1 MCHSNPF
8 STKILLQ
15 PMPDFTNL
23 SLQEHGGGTGV
34 ADDPYGTHSS
44 RPSFYGGCGYSR
56 EYWRNLAGPDYHR
69 GGAKLSP
76 GSVPRHGPS
85 SPRHASPGGT
95 CSTTIF
101 LMQKNFSTNVGLH
114 TRTIFI
120 LQKKVTFQPMFAHR
134 SSQLVF
140 LAPPC
145 IRQRISRYL
154 FNYHP

>member
-1 MCHSNPF
+1 MVCHSNPL
-8 STKILLQ
+8 SMKILLQ

-85 SPRHASPGGT
+85 SPRHASPGRRV
-95 CSTTIF
+95 
-101 LMQKNFSTNVGLH
+101 KNHLSDA
-114 TRTIFI
+114 
-120 LQKKVTFQPMFAHR
+120 KKITFQPMLLSTGLLN
-134 SSQLVF
+134 SSSSPH
-140 LAPPC
+140 LASGSGSPGKFFYPRNLP
-145 IRQRISRYL
+145 I
-154 FNYHP
+154 NT